1 MMFGQQRR
9 NEKFDNLYEYYII
22 SYVYWYIYDYSCGE
36 VIYSQV
42 PAGKVHEVKLF
53 KLHTC
58 YVMRAFSS
66 RTRVRQKNI
75 MLVM

>member
-36 VIYSQV
+36 VI
-42 PAGKVHEVKLF
+42 
-53 KLHTC
+53 
-58 YVMRAFSS
+58 
-66 RTRVRQKNI
+66 
-75 MLVM
+75 